1 MYDRR
6 TYTVT
11 EVAELLGISRSS
23 AYLCVRRGDIP
34 SLVLGRRVVVP
45 RSAVERLLTGAER
58 STPPTP
64 PADGSK

>member
-23 AYLCVRRGDIP
+23 AYQCVRRGEIP

-45 RSAVERLLTGAER
+45 RSAVERLLTGVEER
-58 STPPTP
+58 TLPTK
-64 PADGSK
+64 AVDGSQ